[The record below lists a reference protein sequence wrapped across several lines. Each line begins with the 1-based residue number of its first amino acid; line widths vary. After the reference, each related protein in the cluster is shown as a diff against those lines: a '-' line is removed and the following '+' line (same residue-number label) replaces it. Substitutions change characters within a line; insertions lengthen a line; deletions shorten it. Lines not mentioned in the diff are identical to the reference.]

1 MAIQQPPITE
11 DSSLNFTLLELINL
25 INKLESDNVA
35 LIKDIKAATNFAD
48 LQAKVN
54 AR

>member
-1 MAIQQPPITE
+1 MAIQNPPITE
-11 DSSLNFTLLELINL
+11 DSALNFTLFELISL
-25 INKLESDNVA
+25 INQLQSENTA